1 VPRNVFSEIV
11 IFWRN
16 YVRRRGVAA
25 AVRLRTNGGT
35 SIRVEDTIP
44 RAPFRKRGR
53 GWRITTASHFLR
65 RDHFLDET
73 ARRGVAYNDQKARG
87 RTLYCVSA
95 AEHGSSSERGQVV
108 AALSWHVDERRNAPL
123 LITNLVIRGDSPDAR
138 SLSLAAAAWM
148 LAYLLEVAAQTGR
161 PDEIGVEIDTQ
172 PNSDDFRAI
181 GFRAASAPVAYRSP
195 YWAFRAPT

>member
-1 VPRNVFSEIV
+1 VPRNVLSEIA

-16 YVRRRGVAA
+16 YVRPRGLAA
-25 AVRLRTNGGT
+25 AVRVKTNGGT

-95 AEHGSSSERGQVV
+95 AGSAYGRGQVV
-108 AALSWHVDERRNAPL
+108 TALSWHVDERRNAPL
-123 LITNLVIRGDSPDAR
+123 LITNLVIRGDTPDAR
-138 SLSLAAAAWM
+138 SLSLTAAAWM

-172 PNSDDFRAI
+172 PNSNDFRVI